1 MKSNLFDEIEKEKKD
16 FHDFGFSKEFWGK
29 HPLNFYQIVAIV
41 VMCVGFVGGI
51 LIGNLFPACRET
63 SSFFGTC
70 TSEMYNF
77 GLTLMV
83 WASTFLFSL
92 FIYGLGHI
100 IGLLEAIYHK
110 MK

>member
-1 MKSNLFDEIEKEKKD
+1 MKNNLFEEIEKEKKD
-16 FHDFGFSKEFWGK
+16 IQEFGFSKDFFGMK
-29 HPLNFYQIVAIV
+29 ALNFYQIVAIV
-41 VMCVGFVGGI
+41 VMCVGIVLGI
-51 LIGNLFPACRET
+51 VIGNLFPACRET
-63 SSFFGTC
+63 SGFFGTC

-100 IGLLEAIYHK
+100 ISLLEAIHRHLK
-110 MK
+110 